1 MSEFIAA
8 LPWWDDFLWRALL
21 GGLAVVLIAGPLG
34 CFVVWRRMAYFG
46 ATLAHAGLLGV
57 GLGFLLS
64 IAPMLSVALV
74 SVATALLL
82 VLLEKR
88 GDLASDTLLGILAH
102 GTLAIGLIVVSF
114 LESARID
121 LFGYLFGDILA
132 LSNTDLV
139 VIAITDL
146 IVLGLLYLLWP
157 TLLSIT
163 ISEDM
168 ARAEGLPVERT
179 LLLFTL
185 LLAVTIAVAMKLVG
199 VLLITSLLII
209 PAAAA
214 RRIATS
220 PEQMAAGAVVVG
232 MLSVGGG
239 LALSWYFDTPSGPS
253 IVVVALAVFLLS
265 LLMPRR
271 G

>member
-1 MSEFIAA
+1 MTDWIGT

-21 GGLAVVLIAGPLG
+21 GGLGVVLIAGPLG

-82 VLLEKR
+82 LLLEKR
-88 GDLASDTLLGILAH
+88 GDLASDTILGILAH

-114 LESARID
+114 LESARVD

-132 LSNTDLV
+132 LSNADLLV
-139 VIAITDL
+139 VLATD
-146 IVLGLLYLLWP
+146 IVVLALLFRLWP

-163 ISEDM
+163 LSEDM
-168 ARAEGLPVERT
+168 ARAEGLPVERS

-214 RRIATS
+214 RRLASS
-220 PEQMAAGAVVVG
+220 PEQMAAGAVGVG
-232 MLSVGGG
+232 MLSVAGG
-239 LALSWYFDTPSGPS
+239 LGLSWYHDTPTGPS
-253 IVVVALAVFLLS
+253 IVVAALALFLLS
-265 LLMPRR
+265 LALPRR
-271 G
+271 S